1 MKNILEKIPLI
12 LILAFGFFL
21 PFSVAVC
28 YGILGLIF
36 MFWLFKGDK
45 NRTKTIFKNS
55 KLAQWSIIWL
65 ILHFL
70 GVIWTSDINSIF
82 ITIKKPIYLALF
94 PIIMSF
100 IRVTNI
106 NVMLNTFVLAIF
118 IYHIIIYGI
127 HFNFWTIESMQVGG
141 TPFMNRVHY
150 SPMLV
155 FAMIILFF
163 QQKKW
168 SPGMRIIALMTMM
181 SFFISLII
189 TEGRTGQI
197 LLFGLSSI
205 LACLEVKNKKS
216 LFITFLAIVCLVI
229 GLSFFS
235 HTFQQRFQQFHVS
248 WANYKQ
254 GNTHSSLG
262 ERLHHIDASFRLFM
276 EKPLVGFGTGSY
288 KNEHQRLIKTYYPPD
303 TINSNHPHNQYLIT
317 LVQFG
322 VFGLSILLTLPLLLL
337 RFYLRTPEH
346 QYRNLVL
353 VFIIGFFT
361 ILVADLFLYAVP
373 SLTTFIY
380 LSSIF
385 FHPDWATLEAQ

>member
-1 MKNILEKIPLI
+1 MKSILDKIPLI

-21 PFSVAVC
+21 PFSVAAC
-28 YGILGLIF
+28 YSILGLIF
-36 MFWLFKGDK
+36 IFWLLKGDK
-45 NRTKTIFKNS
+45 KRTLTIFKNS
-55 KLAQWSIIWL
+55 KLAQWSVIWL
-65 ILHFL
+65 ILHIL
-70 GVIWTSDINSIF
+70 GVIWVSDTNSIF
-82 ITIKKPIYLALF
+82 ITIRKPVYLALV
-94 PIIMSF
+94 PIIMSL

-106 NVMLNTFVLAIF
+106 NVMLNNFVTAIF

-127 HFNFWTIESMQVGG
+127 HFNWWVIDSMQVGG

-155 FAMIILFF
+155 FAMLILFF

-168 SPGMRIIALMTMM
+168 SPAMRIFALMTMV
-181 SFFISLII
+181 SFLMSLII

-205 LACLEVKNKKS
+205 LAFLEAKNKKS
-216 LFITFLAIVCLVI
+216 LFIALLAIICLVI
-229 GLSFFS
+229 GLYFFS
-235 HTFQQRFQQFHVS
+235 QTFQQRFQQVHVS
-248 WANYKQ
+248 WAKYKQ

-288 KNEHQRLIKTYYPPD
+288 KYEHQRLIETYYPPG

-322 VFGLSILLTLPLLLL
+322 VFGLSILLILPLLLL
-337 RFYLRTPEH
+337 RFYLRTPKH
-346 QYRNLVL
+346 QYRNLAL
-353 VFIIGFFT
+353 VFNIGFFT
-361 ILVADLFLYAVP
+361 ILAADLFLYAVP

-380 LSSIF
+380 LSAIL
-385 FHPDWATLEAQ
+385 FHPDWATLEAE